1 MTPRLGLSGRGT
13 RRVDVMPQFG
23 HDRGMS
29 RVRVS
34 TTVDEA
40 LLADARRAMNG
51 QPDAVVIDEALRS
64 LLLRRRSAEL
74 DAEYAAYD
82 AHPLDEPDQW
92 GDLASFRE
100 AAAAT

>member
-1 MTPRLGLSGRGT
+1 
-13 RRVDVMPQFG
+13 
-23 HDRGMS
+23 MS

-34 TTVDEA
+34 TTVDEG
-40 LLADARRAMNG
+40 LLTHARRTLRG

-64 LLLRRRSAEL
+64 LLLRHRSAEL
-74 DAEYAAYD
+74 DSEYAVYD